1 LDRCRMAMPKQVAD
15 HLDADAAAQ
24 QSHGEGMAQ

>member
-1 LDRCRMAMPKQVAD
+1 MSKQIAN

-24 QSHGEGMAQ
+24 QSHGEGMTQ